1 MKIPILTSLY
11 AHRRYIWHNAWNE
24 LRYRY
29 AGTGMGIFWNV
40 IHPLVEILIYTVIF
54 SLVFPERTRG
64 ISYRLYL
71 TTGILTWR
79 CFSELIQRGSNA
91 FLEHARYLKRIDIP
105 SEIFVAKIALT
116 STFMLMVYYLLFL
129 PLSLLVGNPVSWR
142 IVLLPVFLILL
153 QALAFGMA
161 LSLAN
166 LQVLFPDIKEMV
178 TAFMPLWRWT
188 LPLIYPET
196 VLPESI
202 RRWLFLNPPY
212 LFIRSIR
219 RLALEQQLPTLQD
232 WMLLSL
238 WLLAMLGVG
247 TLVNQ
252 KLQTAVK
259 DTL

>member
-1 MKIPILTSLY
+1 MKVSLLTHLY
-11 AHRRYIWHNAWNE
+11 KHRRYIWHNALND

-29 AGTGMGIFWNV
+29 AGTGMGIFWNL

-91 FLEHARYLKRIDIP
+91 LLEHVRYLKRINLP

-116 STFMLMVYYLLFL
+116 STLMLMLYYLLFL
-129 PLSLLVGNPVSWR
+129 PISALVGNPVSWKL
-142 IVLLPVFLILL
+142 VFLPVFLVML
-153 QALAFGMA
+153 QSLAFGMA

-166 LQVLFPDIKEMV
+166 LQVLFPDIKEIIS
-178 TAFMPLWRWT
+178 AFMPLWRWT

-196 VLPESI
+196 ILPESI
-202 RRWLFLNPPY
+202 RRWLFLNPPHI
-212 LFIRSIR
+212 FIRSIR
-219 RLALEQQLPTLQD
+219 CLALEQQLPNLHD
-232 WMLLSL
+232 WILLSM
-238 WLLAMLGVG
+238 WLLLMLGVG
-247 TLVNQ
+247 TYINQ
-252 KLQTAVK
+252 KLRTEVK
-259 DTL
+259 DAL